1 MRLEQWG
8 VGKEHHRVASEC
20 PEYVIAIE
28 VPIIKTSVV
37 NEDGLS
43 QIYQYLKE
51 YHTVAFV
58 GSSGVGKSTLINHI
72 LGTDHLETGDLRND
86 DKGRHTT
93 THREL
98 FMIPGKGMVV
108 DTPGMRELGM
118 WSAEEIQTDCQIK

>member
-8 VGKEHHRVASEC
+8 VGKEHHRMASEC
-20 PEYVIAIE
+20 PEYVIAIG

-72 LGTDHLETGDLRND
+72 LGTDHWR
-86 DKGRHTT
+86 
-93 THREL
+93 REI
-98 FMIPGKGMVV
+98 FEMMIKE
-108 DTPGMRELGM
+108 DILQRIENFL
-118 WSAEEIQTDCQIK
+118 